1 MHNKFHLYSSV
12 KLNSIQNDPT
22 KYTHCHQSHFADPC
36 QTTSQSGRMSLNKL
50 NIKEANDHLK
60 QLHQRVY
67 ELENQVHMQN
77 MHAEELQ
84 KSNLELQ
91 HRLQE
96 ILREKEE
103 ASHRLQEILRE
114 KEEASRRK
122 DAQVHVPSGLQ
133 LMGFLLPCRD
143 Y

>member
-1 MHNKFHLYSSV
+1 
-12 KLNSIQNDPT
+12 
-22 KYTHCHQSHFADPC
+22 
-36 QTTSQSGRMSLNKL
+36 MSLNKL

-84 KSNLELQ
+84 
-91 HRLQE
+91 E
-96 ILREKEE
+96 IFREKEE

-122 DAQVHVPSGLQ
+122 DAQVQVPSGLQ